1 LELTIPEPSVEQENA
16 VAAELAEG
24 DPRVLFVVKLGQALH
39 RYGIPTHRLEA
50 GMDLVLDRLGMQGQ
64 FFATPTGIFASF
76 GPPEEQRT
84 SLIRVQTS
92 ESDLEKL
99 AELDEL
105 INEVIREDV
114 SVTEGLQRI
123 EAITSAPSR
132 YGVWLTTASFTV
144 GSCMFARFLGG
155 GWRELAVTAIV
166 GLILGGLGVVMGR
179 TENTT
184 RVIEPVAAVIS
195 AATAVLFAHIFH
207 PLSVYI
213 ATLASLIVMVPG
225 LTVTVAIRELAT
237 RNLVAGTAR
246 LTGALLTFFQLG
258 FGVALGWQ
266 VARLLPTPTVFTGVE
281 PLPTWTVAVALAIA
295 PLTFG
300 ILFRARPRDFKWIM
314 LSCLISFAG
323 SRWGASILGPELGV
337 FIGAALVGA
346 ASNLY
351 ARLVDRPS
359 AIPLV
364 PGMMMLVPGSI
375 GFGSLAK
382 FLEKDILSG
391 VGTAFSMVLVAVALV
406 TGLLVANVIV
416 PPRKIL

>member
-1 LELTIPEPSVEQENA
+1 
-16 VAAELAEG
+16 
-24 DPRVLFVVKLGQALH
+24 
-39 RYGIPTHRLEA
+39 
-50 GMDLVLDRLGMQGQ
+50 
-64 FFATPTGIFASF
+64 
-76 GPPEEQRT
+76 
-84 SLIRVQTS
+84 
-92 ESDLEKL
+92 
-99 AELDEL
+99 
-105 INEVIREDV
+105 
-114 SVTEGLQRI
+114 
-123 EAITSAPSR
+123 
-132 YGVWLTTASFTV
+132 
-144 GSCMFARFLGG
+144 MFARFLGG
-155 GWRELAVTAIV
+155 GWRELVVTGVV
-166 GLILGGLGVVMGR
+166 GLLLGGLAVLMGR

-195 AATAVLFAHIFH
+195 AATAVLCAHIFQ

-266 VARLLPTPTVFTGVE
+266 LARLLPTPTVFTGVA
-281 PLPTWTVAVALAIA
+281 PLPGWTIGLALLIA
-295 PLTFG
+295 PLTFAV
-300 ILFRARPRDFKWIM
+300 LFRARPRDFKWIM
-314 LSCLISFAG
+314 VACWLSFAG
-323 SRWGASILGPELGV
+323 SRLGAYLLGPELGV
-337 FIGAALVGA
+337 FVGAVIVGA